1 MEFLETFQP
10 SADRKVAQWDV
21 DKSFKFDLPRGF
33 VVAHREPVAPPWLGV
48 NWPRN

>member
-21 DKSFKFDLPRGF
+21 ESFKFEIPRGF
-33 VVAHREPVAPPWLGV
+33 AVGV
-48 NWPRN
+48 TVNLLRRL